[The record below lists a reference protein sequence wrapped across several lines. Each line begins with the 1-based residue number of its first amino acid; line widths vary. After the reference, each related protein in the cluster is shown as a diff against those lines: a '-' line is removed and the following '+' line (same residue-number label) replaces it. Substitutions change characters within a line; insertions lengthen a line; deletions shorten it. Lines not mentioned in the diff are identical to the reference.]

1 MQSIPE
7 ISFAKLLDVARSVV
21 EAEAAAVL
29 ALRERI
35 DDRFV
40 AALQAMLDCTARIVV
55 TGIGKSGH
63 IGHKIAAT
71 LASTGT
77 PAFFVHPAD
86 AAHGDLG
93 MITPADV
100 VLALSNS
107 GESNELTL
115 ILPIVKRHG
124 AKLICIT
131 SRPRST
137 LARASDICLD
147 LGVDR
152 EADPLGLAPTSST
165 TAALAFGDALAVA
178 LLSARGFSHEDFARS
193 HPSGALG
200 RRLLLRCKD
209 VMRSGV
215 ATPRISPDATVADT
229 LLETTRK
236 GLGLC
241 VIVDPATGRVLGVFT
256 DGDLRRMLETRI
268 DVHATRIA
276 EIMTRSPHT
285 IGAESLA
292 TEALRQFEQ
301 HSINSLPV
309 VDENGVLVGA
319 LNMHDLLRAGV
330 A

>member
-1 MQSIPE
+1 MKSTPDID
-7 ISFAKLLDVARSVV
+7 FANLREVAQSVV
-21 EAEAAAVL
+21 AAEAAAVL

-35 DDRFV
+35 DLQFD
-40 AALQAMLDCTARIVV
+40 AAVRAMLDCTARIVV

-100 VLALSNS
+100 VLAISNS

-115 ILPIVKRHG
+115 ILPIIKRHG

-131 SRPRST
+131 SRPGST

-178 LLSARGFSHEDFARS
+178 LLSARGFSQEDFARS

-209 VMRSGV
+209 VMRSGT
-215 ATPRISPDATVADT
+215 ATPRVGPDTTVADT
-229 LLETTRK
+229 LLQTTRK

-241 VIVDPATGRVLGVFT
+241 VIVNPATDHILGVFT
-256 DGDLRRMLETRI
+256 DGDLRRILETRI
-268 DVHATRIA
+268 DIHATHIA
-276 EIMTRSPHT
+276 EIMTRNPHT
-285 IGAESLA
+285 IRAESLA
-292 TEALRQFEQ
+292 TEALRQFEI

-309 VDENGVLVGA
+309 VDHNSVLVGA